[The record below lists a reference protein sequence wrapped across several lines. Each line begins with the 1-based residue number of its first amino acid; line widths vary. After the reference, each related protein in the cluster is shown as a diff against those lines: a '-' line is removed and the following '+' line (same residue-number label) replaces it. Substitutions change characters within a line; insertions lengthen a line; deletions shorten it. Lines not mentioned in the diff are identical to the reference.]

1 MTEIFT
7 MYNVIIGFLVVLSGT
22 LSYIIYNLLRKV
34 EQYEDVVQD
43 QVQYLQNISNSIYE
57 GQKHL
62 QNLDEKGVLQS
73 DDEVGYFLEQM
84 KYVQDE
90 LNRYMLPENYGKEEK
105 QS

>member
-1 MTEIFT
+1 MTV
-7 MYNVIIGFLVVLSGT
+7 YYVIIGVLVAISGT
-22 LSYIIYNLLRKV
+22 LSYLVRNLLLKN
-34 EQYEDVVQD
+34 EKYEDVVRD
-43 QVQYLQNISNSIYE
+43 QTQYLQNISNAIGE

-62 QNLDEKGVLQS
+62 VNLDEKGVFQS
-73 DDEVGYFLEQM
+73 DDEVGYYFEQL

>member
-1 MTEIFT
+1 MTAYYI
-7 MYNVIIGFLVVLSGT
+7 IIGVLVALSGT
-22 LSYIIYNLLRKV
+22 LSYIIFNLLRKV
-34 EQYEDVVQD
+34 EKYEDVVQD
-43 QVQYLQNISNSIYE
+43 QVQYLQNISNAVGE

-62 QNLDEKGVLQS
+62 KNLDEKGVFQS
-73 DDEVGYFLEQM
+73 DDEVGYFFEQM